1 MNILFPA
8 LTFDLYLISIHFR
21 FPSYPFVSMQIV
33 VLSSS
38 VPCNE
43 LAIASLQS
51 RWSRKTRK
59 HRKHQWNQITRRMH
73 WCSLFPVIALPLSS
87 LHYLS
92 YWQEF
97 FLHVTFSRISI
108 EFIRHLFLQLLH
120 RSNVYH
126 TPPSASFMRA
136 VVRLPS
142 ICFPISSSW
151 FDVTWGEW

>member
-33 VLSSS
+33 VLSNS

-97 FLHVTFSRISI
+97 FLHVFSHINRIYSAPI
-108 EFIRHLFLQLLH
+108 PAAIAPLKCLPHASKRIFHESS
-120 RSNVYH
+120 RSVAFNNV
-126 TPPSASFMRA
+126 
-136 VVRLPS
+136 
-142 ICFPISSSW
+142 CFPISSSW